1 MGGLALSQT
10 WVVKNPNKKQINS
23 FCQIGNLHIKKSQF
37 ENPFF
42 KNLKLR
48 IQNERNKKNKN
59 LNKKDL
65 LFENLY
71 FDNLKE

>member
-10 WVVKNPNKKQINS
+10 WVVKNQNKKQINS
-23 FCQIGNLHIKKSQF
+23 FSQIENLLIKKSQF

-48 IQNERNKKNKN
+48 IQNEQKKKQ
-59 LNKKDL
+59 
-65 LFENLY
+65 EPQ
-71 FDNLKE
+71 